1 MKKVA
6 IIGILIGICG
16 LAAAQQA
23 PPGAPP
29 SDQAREAEIRKAY
42 AGFVDAWN
50 RHDVPAMSAI
60 WALDGDMLEPDGRH
74 ADKRSG
80 VAALFEEEHTTVFKN
95 AKMKLTIDEVWFIKD
110 DVALTDGTY
119 ELDGVRGPQGQDLP
133 TRKGHFSTVWL
144 RENGKWWVTANRTMI
159 PVQLIWRPQ

>member
-6 IIGILIGICG
+6 IIALLIALCG
-16 LAAAQQA
+16 AAAAQA
-23 PPGAPP
+23 PPGSMP
-29 SDQAREAEIRKAY
+29 SDQAREAEIRKVY
-42 AGFVDAWN
+42 ATWVEAWN

-80 VAALFEEEHTTVFKN
+80 VAKLFEEEHTSVFKT
-95 AKMKLTIDEVWFIKD
+95 ARMKLAIDSVWFIKD
-110 DVALTDGTY
+110 DVALADGTY
-119 ELDGVRGPQGQDLP
+119 ELDGVRGPEGKDLP